1 MIPETEGVA
10 AVPRQL
16 PRPIDDLIR
25 GALGAGDPLGGR
37 LRSAFEHAYGADLA
51 DLRVHTDAR
60 ADRVCRALGAEAL
73 TVGAD
78 VFFAAG
84 RFAPESPAG
93 LELLAHEVAH
103 TTQDAGPR
111 EAPVSDPGDACEAE
125 ARALAAAVVRG
136 AVTRRGPA
144 RRVRRLTGG
153 DRLVVRRHA
162 SWEHRLLGD
171 VPPADLNAIALQK
184 PERQRTLEDL
194 RGFLE
199 LWRERP
205 EDVTPEAINKRY
217 PAIRTLRLGT
227 SGLLVTY
234 GELNTLADYL
244 TSPSSLDGQPVDVLE
259 PILQTIRQESYYW
272 VNHLLGKEIKPHFA
286 RSVAGN
292 TGWKFA
298 DLLRQTDR
306 LDKLTLELG
315 PGGIDH
321 YKAVVGRNACHFAP
335 GAWYR
340 WETYYLIARDYA
352 TQAHHAG
359 SAEAKDRL
367 AHLAW
372 INHGYA
378 DHFLQDS
385 FAAGHLINKT
395 LVMQWFVE
403 WAATKA
409 GRLMPVADWKMV
421 QTMTTDRQP
430 GLAARALY
438 DGFRDPSK
446 RGVVRDPQTA
456 DEQWSLQRRMDVAGV
471 AADGARSQA
480 DAYKHY
486 LALLRNTGIQLAT
499 GALHDELDEKGLW
512 VASAEHTKPYQIYGD
527 CAMLDG
533 GAGALI
539 AAETAQLS
547 QTSILELISQGTTS
561 ITPDSLF
568 RRFPTAVH
576 ENNRTLPLQEWNTG
590 LRDRATRWF
599 PNLKILGVR
608 LAEPRMR
615 KISIDASG
623 GWCWQELPGRA
634 GDIAVGGDGSVWVV
648 SRNPDPAKG
657 YAVLRLKDGAWVPAG
672 VGGVRVAVDG
682 LGNPWVLDRDG
693 TVWRRSGGDW
703 EAVTGDGIPTGTDLA
718 GARVSGASDIGAGA
732 DGSVW
737 VTART
742 GDELGHA
749 VLRWTGQRWQT
760 ATGAAVAISVA
771 PNGLPWTVDAH
782 GVIGRL
788 NSGGPLGGGW
798 ATLPGRAE
806 DIAVSTGVQP
816 TAWIIGTNDVE
827 AAGGRDIYAWNGEGW
842 DLVDGRAT
850 RIAVGPDGTPWTVD
864 ADGVIR
870 HLVPAT
876 ISAVTFDTADAGRKT
891 GSLVAANGSL
901 FPGDTVRV
909 NGGTD
914 LSRVIVGKSNACIH
928 SISLVTSGGY
938 HDFKLEVDGQGPRGF
953 RSGTLNLTFVDENN
967 TSYNLMLFDSTRKK
981 HTLRYDSD
989 RPGIKEIHWK

>member
-1 MIPETEGVA
+1 
-10 AVPRQL
+10 VPRDL

-25 GALGAGDPLGGR
+25 DAQGSGDPLGGR
-37 LRSAFEHAYGADLA
+37 LRSALEHAYVADLA
-51 DLRVHTDAR
+51 PVRVHTDAR
-60 ADRVCRALGAEAL
+60 ADRICRALGAEAL

-84 RFAPESPAG
+84 RFAPGSRAG

-103 TTQDAGPR
+103 TTQDGGPY
-111 EAPVSDPGDACEAE
+111 EAAVSLPGDACEAE
-125 ARALAAAVVRG
+125 ARALADTFVRG
-136 AVTRRGPA
+136 ATTRRGPA
-144 RRVRRLTGG
+144 RRVRRLTDA
-153 DRLVVRRHA
+153 DRRVVRRHA

-171 VPPADLNAIALQK
+171 APPADLNAIALK
-184 PERQRTLEDL
+184 TPDRQRKLEDL
-194 RGFLE
+194 HGFLE
-199 LWRERP
+199 MWRERP
-205 EDVTPEAINKRY
+205 EDVTPEAIAKHY
-217 PAIRTLRLGT
+217 PTIRTLRLGT

-234 GELNTLADYL
+234 GELNTLADHL
-244 TSPSSLDGQPVDVLE
+244 ASPSSLDGQPLGILE
-259 PILQTIRQESYYW
+259 QILQTIRQESSYW
-272 VNHLLGKEIKPHFA
+272 VNHLLGKETKPHFA

-306 LDKLTLELG
+306 LDKLTLALG

-321 YKAVVGRNACHFAP
+321 YKALVGRNACHFAP
-335 GAWYR
+335 GSWYR

-359 SAEAKDRL
+359 SAEARDRL

-403 WAATKA
+403 WAASKA
-409 GRLMPVADWKMV
+409 GKFMPVADWKMV

-438 DGFRDPSK
+438 DGFLDPAK

-456 DEQWSLQRRMDVAGV
+456 DEQWALQRRMDVAGV
-471 AADGARSQA
+471 AADGARPQI

-486 LALLRNTGIQLAT
+486 LALLQNTGIQLAT
-499 GALHDELDEKGLW
+499 GVLHDELDEKGLW
-512 VASAEHTKPYQIYGD
+512 VTSAEHTTPYQIYGD

-533 GAGALI
+533 GAGAMI

-547 QTSILELISQGTTS
+547 QTSILELISKGGTA
-561 ITPDSLF
+561 ITAETLF
-568 RRFPTAVH
+568 RRFPTSVR
-576 ENNRTLPLQEWNTG
+576 ENDTTLPLQEWNTT
-590 LRDRATRWF
+590 LRDRATRLF
-599 PNLKILGVR
+599 PSLKVLGVR
-608 LAEPRMR
+608 LAEPRI
-615 KISIDASG
+615 KKVSIDMTG
-623 GWCWQELPGRA
+623 GWRWEELPGRA
-634 GDIAVGGDGSVWVV
+634 TDLAVGGDGSVWAV
-648 SRNPDPAKG
+648 SREPDPAKG

-682 LGNPWVLDRDG
+682 LGNPWVVDRDG
-693 TVWRRSGGDW
+693 GIWRRNGGDW
-703 EAVTGDGIPTGTDLA
+703 EAVTEDGIPA
-718 GARVSGASDIGAGA
+718 GKDAAGDQVSGASDIGAGA

-742 GDELGHA
+742 GSDQGHPI
-749 VLRWTGQRWQT
+749 LRWTGQRWQA

-771 PNGLPWTVDAH
+771 PNGLPWTADAH
-782 GVIGRL
+782 GAIGRL
-788 NSGGPLGGGW
+788 NSGGPLGDGW
-798 ATLPGRAE
+798 TTLPGLAE

-816 TAWIIGTNDVE
+816 TAWIIGTNDIE
-827 AAGGRDIYAWNGEGW
+827 AAGGRDIYAWNGERW
-842 DLVDGRAT
+842 DLVDGRAI

-864 ADGVIR
+864 VAGVIR

-876 ISAVTFDTADAGRKT
+876 ASAVTFNTADAGQKKGRA
-891 GSLVAANGSL
+891 VAAHGSL
-901 FPGDTVRV
+901 FPGDTVQI
-909 NGGTD
+909 NGDTD
-914 LSRVIVGKSNACIH
+914 LSGVIAGKSNACIH
-928 SISLVTSGGY
+928 SIKLVTSGGY
-938 HDFKLEVDGQGPRGF
+938 YDFKLEVDGQGPKGF
-953 RSGTLNLTFVDENN
+953 RSGTLDLTFVDENN